1 MWKLLVNGYLQPAS
15 VFIDMKKLILIVGLL
30 ALTGCSKEKVAE
42 QGEIQA
48 TSEPQVSQ
56 NKWQYHHEKNP
67 IDDSFTV
74 VAYVE
79 SDEPLKLDG
88 IQTRPS
94 LVMRCQENKFDV
106 YFTLGNSVD
115 SVGKDY
121 KSSNITLRFDS
132 EKAVDYSMRR
142 SDDLQT
148 LFFRN
153 PIEMIDPLLKHDKL
167 ALKFTTTNK
176 NVAFVSFDIR
186 GLQYVI
192 SPLENACK
200 LK

>member
-1 MWKLLVNGYLQPAS
+1 
-15 VFIDMKKLILIVGLL
+15 MKKFILVVGLL
-30 ALTGCSKEKVAE
+30 VLTGCSKEKVAE

-48 TSEPQVSQ
+48 ASEAQVSQ

-74 VAYVE
+74 LAYVE

-94 LVMRCQENKFDV
+94 LVLRCQENKFDV
-106 YFTLGNSVD
+106 YFALKNSVD
-115 SVGKDY
+115 SVGRDY
-121 KSSNITLRFDS
+121 KSSNITLRFDA

-142 SDDLQT
+142 GDDLQT
-148 LFFRN
+148 LFFSN

-176 NVAFVSFDIR
+176 NVVFVSFDIR

-192 SPLENACK
+192 SPLENACN